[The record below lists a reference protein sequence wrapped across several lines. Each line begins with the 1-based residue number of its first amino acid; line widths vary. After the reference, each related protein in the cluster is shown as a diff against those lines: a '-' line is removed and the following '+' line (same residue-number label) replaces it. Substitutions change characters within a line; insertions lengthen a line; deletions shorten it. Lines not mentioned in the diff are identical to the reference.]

1 MEIPYTVVVTGSSGM
16 VGSALKK
23 IVYTKQTDDIKF
35 NRDYKWVWL
44 TRRDV
49 DLESF
54 TKVYAHF
61 ENYNTERTIVINLAA
76 NVGGLFKNMD
86 NNLSMFES
94 NIRINLNL
102 LESCRKLKIPKVIN
116 ILSTCIF
123 PDDVEYPLTED
134 QINNGVPHHS
144 NPGYSY
150 SKRTGQIYT
159 KLINDSTQ
167 GYYSY
172 VNLIPTN
179 LYGNRDNYN
188 IEDAHVI
195 PAIIH
200 KCISIV
206 KTRGEL
212 SGTGG
217 SYSDKLILPG
227 DGNAERMFLYDEDF
241 AKVILDLAC
250 FKDTKGDY
258 IVSGEITNSL
268 SIKELAE
275 IISNKIFEVT
285 KHKVEIDFE
294 NASLGNGQNKKP
306 CSNNKLVNLYSEWGE
321 SVPISDTKFTSNI
334 ESVISWFW
342 NNYDDYGRK

>member
-23 IVYTKQTDDIKF
+23 IVYTHQTDNIKF
-35 NRDYKWVWL
+35 TKQYKWVWL
-44 TRRDV
+44 TRKDV
-49 DLESF
+49 NLESY

-61 ENYNTERTIVINLAA
+61 ENYNAERTIVINLAA

-94 NIRINLNL
+94 NIRINLNI
-102 LESCRKLKIPKVIN
+102 LEACRKLKVPKVIN

-123 PDDVEYPLTED
+123 PNEVEYPLTED
-134 QINNGVPHHS
+134 QINNGEPHNS

-150 SKRTGQIYT
+150 SKRTGQIYC
-159 KLINDSTQ
+159 KLINDSAKD
-167 GYYSY
+167 YYNY

-200 KCISIV
+200 KCFKIV
-206 KTRGEL
+206 KSKSNMGS
-212 SGTGG
+212 SGGTNP
-217 SYSDKLILPG
+217 DTLILPG
-227 DGNAERMFLYDEDF
+227 DGTAERMFLYDEDF
-241 AKVILDLAC
+241 AKVILDMAC
-250 FKDTKGDY
+250 FKDARGDY
-258 IVSGEITNSL
+258 IVSGGISDSVT
-268 SIKELAE
+268 IDTLANT
-275 IISNKIFEVT
+275 IADKVYTTTGNRVKIEFEKT
-285 KHKVEIDFE
+285 K
-294 NASLGNGQNKKP
+294 AGNGQNKKP
-306 CSNNKLVNLYSEWGE
+306 CSNQKLVNLYAETDDKIPIEDGE
-321 SVPISDTKFTSNI
+321 LEENL
-334 ESVISWFW
+334 ENVIKWFW